1 MLVGTARSTG
11 WLCDLV
17 GPVRPFSAVCN
28 AVASADV
35 SDVTVTRDVPDDVEV
50 GSLVVG
56 LLQREAK
63 LVSAN
68 RRMNDQLLFHKR
80 TAKDSRARYT

>member
-1 MLVGTARSTG
+1 MLVGIARSTG

-35 SDVTVTRDVPDDVEV
+35 SDVTVSRDVPDDVEI
-50 GSLVVG
+50 GSFMGG
-56 LLQREAK
+56 LSQRGAE

-68 RRMNDQLLFHKR
+68 RRADGQLVFHKKNR
-80 TAKDSRARYT
+80 